1 MTLLFVFSILA
12 PLLLMFFVFY
22 KAFPIVSEST
32 QEFTDIIIENVSS
45 SGLNKSG
52 ELSLFW
58 CSAGVC
64 ILLTALLLFFLC
76 RHKEIT
82 QKKRAYSESVMAA
95 LTVCAFILTEQLVVY
110 KTVSVICLIAVSAIV
125 LTLFF
130 YRKTPGDY
138 MSVLVTC
145 MLSYY
150 LVVSALTVLTYFSP
164 RFAVS
169 QYRIYL
175 FAAGMSLILLIISH
189 YLHFSCKKILLLLQT
204 GIPFLLFLF
213 FRDTYLYHG
222 ELIRVPYSGFYYVF
236 FGFLLTI
243 GLLLLIL
250 HAKKNWHNASAL
262 SLSGLIHPFT
272 AISIFIYNSYSA
284 CPMYAQPDQHHH
296 GEQMIPWQQIV
307 TLGQTAYEEYTPVSG
322 LFPLFN
328 GFIQNVLLGGTVSDY
343 SPAISIMVVLFCI
356 VTMYLIYR
364 HVGVGCALVF
374 AIFFA
379 LPAYNRQYMVL
390 PVLLLLFL
398 KELLD
403 RPGRWLKTWLLTCFL
418 AGLYYPLF
426 GAATLVGTTPLGIY
440 MFLQYKRK
448 TDWKSELKKPAFY
461 LSWFLCLLPVF
472 LCIPLLLR
480 MAEHTLIYSGQTVL
494 SEGIS
499 LYGQIPP
506 EVFMPYL
513 TAKHEF
519 LRTWLYYG
527 LRFFLPIV
535 PLMLATGLLVFAHVT
550 NKSKKGASKTW
561 FLLSMTAV
569 VLSLTVSYTYTLVR
583 ADHGAILSRTAPV
596 LVAVAGIFLPVMV
609 IRYGKKWLASSLR
622 IGIISICMALPMLL
636 YHQVSAMKFP
646 DMWIYPNGS
655 AGLLMD
661 DSDKLFTYY
670 EVPETFISMKEI
682 PLSDTSALGN
692 GFMVADQVHYLE
704 SYDALMQKCN
714 AVDPSLC
721 YLGLDGQGFYYY
733 LNARCCGTGFIQT
746 AKGYDAQ
753 QRLLEKIKAERPV
766 IVTIN
771 PLQSYYIFY
780 WMLTN
785 DYIYSDTDKAFLPGE
800 LYQKLYPATKQVDD
814 YREFCTKTELWT
826 SPGSFGESASS
837 LLPLLS
843 SREALPI
850 SAQTPLTIKGQDY
863 DVLLLELNEDL
874 VSPSTF
880 IELTFLSD
888 NRKYQGSCIQFLR
901 NNEVLLVPLGMN
913 ANWLLGDNSE
923 IKLNF
928 YDEAGESL
936 AEIPI
941 ELAPQIGIDGC
952 FLKLRQ

>member
-76 RHKEIT
+76 RHKEIP

-95 LTVCAFILTEQLVVY
+95 LMVCAFILTEQLVVY

-189 YLHFSCKKILLLLQT
+189 YLHVSCKKILLLLQT
-204 GIPFLLFLF
+204 GIPFLLVLF

-322 LFPLFN
+322 LFPLVN

-356 VTMYLIYR
+356 ITMYLLCR
-364 HVGVGCALVF
+364 HVGGAYALLF
-374 AIFFA
+374 AVCFA
-379 LPAYNRQYMVL
+379 LPAYNRQYMLL

-403 RPGRWLKTWLLTCFL
+403 KPGLWLKTWIFSCFL
-418 AGLYYPLF
+418 AGLYYPLY
-426 GAATLVGTTPLGIY
+426 GAAALVGTLPLGIY
-440 MFLQYKRK
+440 MFVRYLRETDFKKEVKR
-448 TDWKSELKKPAFY
+448 PGFY
-461 LSWFLCLLPVF
+461 IGWLICLVPIV

-480 MAEHTLIYSGQTVL
+480 MVSHTLVYSGQTTL
-494 SEGIS
+494 ADGIS
-499 LYGQIPP
+499 LYGQTVPD
-506 EVFMPYL
+506 F
-513 TAKHEF
+513 F
-519 LRTWLYYG
+519 LPMLAGTREHLRLWLYYG
-527 LRFFLPIV
+527 VRFFLPMV
-535 PLMLATGLLVFAHVT
+535 PFAVGAALLTILLIKKKKTILGFGLVAMMLALA
-550 NKSKKGASKTW
+550 
-561 FLLSMTAV
+561 
-569 VLSLTVSYTYTLVR
+569 VSYTYTLVR
-583 ADHGAILSRTAPV
+583 ADVNMILSRTAPV
-596 LVAVAGIFLPVMV
+596 LIAVFGMFLPALL
-609 IRYGKKWLASSLR
+609 INYGKEPFSRVTKAILILGCFSL
-622 IGIISICMALPMLL
+622 PLL
-636 YHQVSAMKFP
+636 IYPKVSAMKFP
-646 DMWIYPNGS
+646 DMWIYPNGE
-655 AGLLMD
+655 AELILD
-661 DSDKLFTYY
+661 DKDKLFSYY
-670 EVPETFISMKEI
+670 EVPGNFIAMNEI
-682 PLSDTSALGN
+682 ELPDTSMLGD
-692 GFMVADQVHYLE
+692 GFMVADQIHYLT
-704 SYDALMQKCN
+704 SYAAVMEKCKDAGF
-714 AVDPSLC
+714 DTS
-721 YLGLDGQGFYYY
+721 YLGMDGQGFYYY
-733 LNARCCGTGFIQT
+733 LNAKSCATGFIQ
-746 AKGYDAQ
+746 AGKGYDAQ
-753 QRLLEKIKAERPV
+753 QRLLKTIQDMRPV
-766 IVTIN
+766 IFLLE
-771 PLQSYYIFY
+771 PQSSYHIYHWVLTSGEYYYSADDMAFY
-780 WMLTN
+780 PKE
-785 DYIYSDTDKAFLPGE
+785 IYDVLYTGAQSADARLAFAGIDLGLSPSSFGKSFDA
-800 LYQKLYPATKQVDD
+800 LAFRL
-814 YREFCTKTELWT
+814 TKTGADAATVNGTEN
-826 SPGSFGESASS
+826 
-837 LLPLLS
+837 
-843 SREALPI
+843 
-850 SAQTPLTIKGQDY
+850 
-863 DVLLLELNEDL
+863 DVLLLRLPQIEHATTLQITFTSDGIINER
-874 VSPSTF
+874 T
-880 IELTFLSD
+880 
-888 NRKYQGSCIQFLR
+888 CITCKTGDGT
-901 NNEVLLVPLGMN
+901 LLIPMGMN
-913 ANWLLGDNSE
+913 ASWLLGDNSD
-923 IKLNF
+923 IVLHFLDGNGDVLTKIPLNEAEYEF
-928 YDEAGESL
+928 Y
-936 AEIPI
+936 
-941 ELAPQIGIDGC
+941 
-952 FLKLRQ
+952 KMKK